1 MLDWT
6 DEHKMMRDA
15 LRQFVQKEVVPLR
28 DQLEHGDLPPYGV
41 LRKLFTSFGIDMSP
55 DRSAL
60 AIGACMK
67 YSDGTAHIELA
78 EYRDTKRH
86 GTAWAA
92 DWIAQRWSKT
102 AAVVI
107 DAQSPAMVLLPE
119 LKSRGVKVMVN
130 TTNGMGRAC
139 GRVLDMLT
147 AGTLKHLP
155 DEAQPQ
161 LTTAVANATTRP
173 IGKSGA
179 FGWNKAGSD
188 IDISPLVACTM
199 ALQGA
204 WTTRRNPNRRQHV
217 MH

>member
-1 MLDWT
+1 
-6 DEHKMMRDA
+6 
-15 LRQFVQKEVVPLR
+15 
-28 DQLEHGDLPPYGV
+28 
-41 LRKLFTSFGIDMSP
+41 
-55 DRSAL
+55 
-60 AIGACMK
+60 MK
-67 YSDGTAHIELA
+67 YRDGTAHIELA
-78 EYRDTKRH
+78 EYRDTKKH

-92 DWIAQRWSKT
+92 DWISQRWPKT
-102 AAVVI
+102 TAVVI

-130 TTNGMGRAC
+130 TTNGMGQAC

-147 AGTLKHLP
+147 AGALRHLP

-161 LTTAVANATTRP
+161 LATAVANATTRP

>member
-1 MLDWT
+1 
-6 DEHKMMRDA
+6 
-15 LRQFVQKEVVPLR
+15 
-28 DQLEHGDLPPYGV
+28 
-41 LRKLFTSFGIDMSP
+41 
-55 DRSAL
+55 
-60 AIGACMK
+60 MK

-155 DEAQPQ
+155 DHGGGERDHEADRQKRRFRLEQ
-161 LTTAVANATTRP
+161 GRIRHRHLAVGRLHDG
-173 IGKSGA
+173 I
-179 FGWNKAGSD
+179 AGSVD
-188 IDISPLVACTM
+188 HTPQPEQAAARH
-199 ALQGA
+199 ALEEKDEHYDGRGHLERGGQTSVGREQPGCGRH
-204 WTTRRNPNRRQHV
+204 RRRG
-217 MH
+217 